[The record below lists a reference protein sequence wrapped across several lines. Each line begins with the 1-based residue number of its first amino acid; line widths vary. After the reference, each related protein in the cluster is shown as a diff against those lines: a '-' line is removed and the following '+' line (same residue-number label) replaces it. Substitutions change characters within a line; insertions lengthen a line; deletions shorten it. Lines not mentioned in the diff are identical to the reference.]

1 MMKPSLFALAG
12 ALALMAAP
20 IASLAAD
27 ASHPD
32 FTGVWAIVGYS
43 PSLKTVDGK
52 APPLKPEAKA
62 VYNQHLAAAAKGD
75 RSWDETGICLP
86 QGLPRLM
93 LQNEPFQI
101 MQRPKGVFFLHQ
113 VNRLPH
119 RAFFNE
125 QLPKAEDTDPLYL
138 GVSVARWE
146 GRALVVESADFRDG
160 TLLDDKGLPHSDA
173 LHLTERYTLG
183 PGGKTM
189 TATYTIDD
197 PKDYT
202 RTWTARASFAK
213 KPADFEI
220 PEEVCA
226 DKLKS
231 TAPKTRG

>member
-1 MMKPSLFALAG
+1 MIKPSLPALAG
-12 ALALMAAP
+12 VLALIAAP
-20 IASLAAD
+20 AASLAAD
-27 ASHPD
+27 AAHPD
-32 FTGVWAIVGYS
+32 FTGVWSIVGYS

-62 VYNQHLAAAAKGD
+62 EYDKHLAAAAKGD
-75 RSWDETGICLP
+75 RSWDESAICLP

-93 LQNEPFQI
+93 IQNEPFQI
-101 MQRPKGVFFLHQ
+101 MQRPKAVFFLHQ

-119 RAFFNE
+119 RAYFNE
-125 QLPKAEDTDPLYL
+125 PLPKPDDVDPLYL
-138 GVSVARWE
+138 GFSIARWE
-146 GRALVVESADFRDG
+146 GSTLVVESSGFRDG

-173 LHLTERYTLG
+173 LHLTERYRLG

-189 TATYTIDD
+189 TATFTIDD

-202 RTWTARASFAK
+202 QAWTAKASFVK